1 MMIGWVGN
9 GVYHSWIQGRLIRI
23 NERCFERE
31 LVHNEF
37 GITVQVL
44 RVLLQN

>member
-1 MMIGWVGN
+1 MIGWVGI
-9 GVYHSWIQGRLIRI
+9 GVYHSWIQGRDIPI

-37 GITVQVL
+37 GIIIQVL